1 MHKKENTLNKL
12 KKTLVVTGGIL
23 AVGASSLVGAGAVS
37 AQTSSNNTHGPTALI
52 QKIAQKFGLNEAEVK
67 AVFDEEHEARE
78 AERRQN
84 LEDRLS
90 QAVTDGKITEAQ
102 KTAVLSKVDE
112 LDTYR
117 DSLSDKTDEERREAM
132 KTKMAELKTWAE
144 ENDIPMDYLRMGG
157 PRGGHG
163 GGMGEMAPPADR
175 E

>member
-1 MHKKENTLNKL
+1 MSKL
-12 KKTLVVTGGIL
+12 TKTLLVTGGVL
-23 AVGASSLVGAGAVS
+23 AVGASSLIGVGAVS
-37 AQTSSNNTHGPTALI
+37 AQTSSGTASGPTALI
-52 QKIAQKFGLNEAEVK
+52 QKIAQKFNLNEAEVK

-90 QAVTDGKITEAQ
+90 QAVTDGKITEEQ
-102 KTAVLSKVDE
+102 KTTILSKVDE

-132 KTKMAELKTWAE
+132 KTKMAELKAWAE
-144 ENDIPMDYLRMGG
+144 ENDIPMNYLRMGG

-163 GGMGEMAPPADR
+163 GGMGEMTPPADQ